1 MAAFG
6 AISVSRLL
14 RFVYFVYFMYFVRY
28 VYVPGAGGASP
39 VGRGDER

>member
-1 MAAFG
+1 MAAFD

-14 RFVYFVYFMYFVRY
+14 RFVYFVYFVRY
-28 VYVPGAGGASP
+28 VYVHGAGGASP